1 MMSFMADIPQHI
13 GLIMDGNRRWAR
25 ARGRF
30 AFDGHKAGTENVEKI
45 IEGAAEREI
54 KHLTFFI
61 LSTENWKNRSR
72 VELAGLM
79 KLLRIFL
86 QEKRERLQKEKVRL
100 NILGDV
106 SVFPASLRKLFE
118 ETTDL
123 LKDNSRIIVNIALNY
138 GGRDEIIRAI
148 GKAETASQKITE
160 ENLGRFL
167 DTAGQPDP
175 DLVVRTGGRSR
186 LSNFLIW
193 QVSYAELYFSDTL
206 WPDFDLPEFDK
217 ILNWYKEQKR
227 TTGK

>member
-1 MMSFMADIPQHI
+1 MADLPTHI
-13 GLIMDGNRRWAR
+13 GFIMDGNRRWAR
-25 ARGRF
+25 ARGRI
-30 AFDGHKAGTENVEKI
+30 AFEGHMAGTENVEKI
-45 IEGAAEREI
+45 IEGAAERGI

-86 QEKRERLQKEKVRL
+86 QKKRERLQKEKVRL
-100 NILGDV
+100 NFLGDI
-106 SVFPASLRKLFE
+106 SVFPASLQKLFE
-118 ETTDL
+118 ETTGL
-123 LKDNSRIIVNIALNY
+123 LKDNSRIIVNVALNY
-138 GGRDEIIRAI
+138 GGRDEIIRAVR
-148 GKAETASQKITE
+148 KAEAAGQKITE

-206 WPDFDLPEFDK
+206 WPDFNERELDE
-217 ILNWYKEQKR
+217 ILNWHKEQKR
-227 TTGK
+227 TIGK